1 MLEIMLNTKIY
12 KPLEEDFILGKFGSK
27 SPNDSPNTF
36 SKYSDLA
43 QWCNSNNAMIVDRG
57 DYYEAVPV
65 PEPTNGELAR
75 NVRSIRDAKLSE
87 TDYLVV
93 PDYPISEERLAE
105 VKTYRQALRDIP
117 EQTKFPKDVIWPDVP
132 KFLCKESEGLGLA
145 KIGL

>member
-1 MLEIMLNTKIY
+1 MIGSKIY
-12 KPLEEDFILGKFGSK
+12 KPLEEDFILGEYGSK
-27 SPNDSPNTF
+27 SPNKSPSTF
-36 SKYSDLA
+36 SKYSELA

-65 PEPTNGELAR
+65 PEPTNEELAR
-75 NVRSIRDAKLSE
+75 NVRGIRDAKLSE

-105 VKTYRQALRDIP
+105 VKTYRQALRDIT
-117 EQTKFPKDVIWPDVP
+117 EQTGFPKDVIWPYVP
-132 KFLCKESEGLGLA
+132 RFLTKEPEGLGLA

>member
-1 MLEIMLNTKIY
+1 MIGSKIY
-12 KPLEEDFILGKFGSK
+12 KPLEEDFILEEYGSK
-27 SPNDSPNTF
+27 SPNKSPNTF
-36 SKYSDLA
+36 SKYSELA

-65 PEPTNGELAR
+65 PEPTNEELAR
-75 NVRSIRDAKLSE
+75 IVRDIRDTKLSE

-105 VKTYRQALRDIP
+105 VKTYRQALRDIT
-117 EQTKFPKDVIWPDVP
+117 EQTGFPKDVIWPDVP
-132 KFLCKESEGLGLA
+132 RFLTKEPEGLGLA

>member
-1 MLEIMLNTKIY
+1 MIGSKIY
-12 KPLEEDFILGKFGSK
+12 KPLEEDFILGEYGSK
-27 SPNDSPNTF
+27 SPNKSPNTF
-36 SKYSDLA
+36 SKYSELA

-65 PEPTNGELAR
+65 PEPTNEELAR
-75 NVRSIRDAKLSE
+75 NVRGIRDAKLSE

-117 EQTKFPKDVIWPDVP
+117 EQTRFPKDVIWPDVP
-132 KFLCKESEGLGLA
+132 KFLCKDSEGLGLA

>member
-1 MLEIMLNTKIY
+1 MIGSKIY
-12 KPLEEDFILGKFGSK
+12 KPLEEDFILGEYGSK
-27 SPNDSPNTF
+27 SPNDSPSTF
-36 SKYSDLA
+36 SKYSELA

-65 PEPTNGELAR
+65 PEPTNEELAR
-75 NVRSIRDAKLSE
+75 NVRGIRDTKLSE

>member
-1 MLEIMLNTKIY
+1 MIGSKIY
-12 KPLEEDFILGKFGSK
+12 KPLEEDFILGEYGSK
-27 SPNDSPNTF
+27 SPNDSPSTF
-36 SKYSDLA
+36 SKYSELA

-65 PEPTNGELAR
+65 PEPTNEELAR
-75 NVRSIRDAKLSE
+75 NVRGIRDAKLSE

-105 VKTYRQALRDIP
+105 VKTYRQALRDIT
-117 EQTKFPKDVIWPDVP
+117 EQTGFPKDVIWPDVP
-132 KFLCKESEGLGLA
+132 RFLTKEPEGLGLA